1 MLRMLIA
8 ILLASPVGLVG
19 GILCLLGL
27 AWCFSPAPLPLA
39 PVLLLAGG
47 SLIFL
52 VGYALRQDRVL
63 VRKGHSVTGYAVKV
77 ARSIAKVNLTLSVPG
92 PEIHPYRINYRYTV
106 DGIDYT
112 GRSRLLWVP
121 PVLPKNRCIQVYF
134 NPRKPARSALDFPI
148 IL

>member
-77 ARSIAKVNLTLSVPG
+77 ARSIAKVNLTS
-92 PEIHPYRINYRYTV
+92 PYR
-106 DGIDYT
+106 GQ
-112 GRSRLLWVP
+112 
-121 PVLPKNRCIQVYF
+121 KF
-134 NPRKPARSALDFPI
+134 
-148 IL
+148 ILTASTTAIPWTA